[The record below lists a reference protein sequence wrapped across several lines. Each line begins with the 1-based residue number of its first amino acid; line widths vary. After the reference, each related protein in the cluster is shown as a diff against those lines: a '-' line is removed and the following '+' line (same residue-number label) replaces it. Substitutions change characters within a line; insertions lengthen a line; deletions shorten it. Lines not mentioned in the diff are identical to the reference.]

1 MQPIEILGPKPNRR
15 KPAVY
20 AMLEMVV
27 TPLCATIY
35 DPDRRLDRLAVALR
49 AAAIDVVVT
58 ADPSYASQP
67 VDLLFLG
74 GPEDGRAAVHEQAS
88 RSAGVPLIVEV
99 VDDDTSLAVDA
110 ALDRGAH
117 DVLALERLGRL
128 RALLGRAETR
138 RKRATTAEASLLAN
152 VSDLVMQVD
161 GAGVVSYMNREGP
174 LVDVAKGVGREA
186 LEHFPRPLHPLVRR
200 LLAEARDT
208 HELRAFDFRFNAHT
222 YRVRIVPSEARA
234 LTLVASDVTE
244 ISDALALLGESEA
257 RAEAILAAMPDLVFR
272 MTEDGSFLD
281 VHAPQSSDL
290 LLPPSEISGRKAS
303 AVLPPDIANM
313 VETAIKRVVET
324 RTAEVVTYDLDLRGT
339 TSSFEARLVPIGKD
353 QVLAI
358 VRNMTTEN
366 RKRDRLALAER
377 LASLGT
383 MAAGVAH
390 EINGPLTFVMLG
402 LEWLE
407 QRIVA
412 LEARSPGG
420 ASTGPLTARLRDVLD
435 GVTRIQRIVRDLRGF
450 TRHDDN
456 DDALADPTSALD
468 GALSLA
474 AAEVRYRARVEK
486 AYDSVPLVRGSHA
499 RLGQVFTNL
508 IVNASHA
515 LDEDQAADN
524 VVRLRTYLANDGR
537 VAIEISDTGRG
548 ISPEHLPRLF
558 EPFFTT
564 KAPGHG
570 TGLGL
575 WVCHEIVKEL
585 DGEIVVESQLGKGS
599 TFRVL
604 LPVGIAKATERPDAP
619 PLPPPRAR
627 ILVVD
632 DEPNLA
638 KTLAI
643 LLDDHVVEVALGGEA
658 ALARLET
665 DREFDLVLCDLMMPI
680 VTGMDVYATAKA
692 RWPLLSERFAFMTG
706 GAFTPRARAFLDEC
720 RRPRLDKPFRAEGV
734 KALLRSEAE
743 RRARARAEP
752 E

>member
-1 MQPIEILGPKPNRR
+1 
-15 KPAVY
+15 
-20 AMLEMVV
+20 MLREVV
-27 TPLCATIY
+27 SPLSATIY
-35 DPDRRLDRLAVALR
+35 DPDRRLDHLAVALR
-49 AAAIDVVVT
+49 AVALDVVVT
-58 ADPSYASQP
+58 HESSRASLP
-67 VDLLFLG
+67 VDVLFLG
-74 GPEDGRAAVHEQAS
+74 GPEGGRAAVHEQAS
-88 RSAGVPLIVEV
+88 RTAGAPLIVEV
-99 VDDDTSLAVDA
+99 VDDDTSTEVDA
-110 ALDRGAH
+110 ALERGAH
-117 DVLALERLGRL
+117 DVLVRSRVGRL
-128 RALLGRAETR
+128 QSLLSRADAR
-138 RKRATTAEASLLAN
+138 RKRVTTAEASLLAN

-174 LVDVAKGVGREA
+174 LVDVTTGVGLDA
-186 LEHFPRPLHPLVRR
+186 LEHFPKSLHPLVRR
-200 LLAEARDT
+200 LLAEARET
-208 HELRAFDFRFNAHT
+208 HELRAFDFRVDAHT

-272 MTEDGSFLD
+272 MTEDGAFLD

-290 LLPPSEISGRKAS
+290 LLPPSEIPGRKANEI
-303 AVLPPDIANM
+303 LPPDVANL
-313 VETAIKRVVET
+313 VETAVKRVVENA
-324 RTAEVVTYDLDLRGT
+324 TAEVVTYDLDVKGT
-339 TSSFEARLVPIGKD
+339 TSSFEARIVPIGKD

-358 VRNMTTEN
+358 VRNTTSEN

-407 QRIVA
+407 QRIIA
-412 LEARSPGG
+412 LEPRSAG
-420 ASTGPLTARLRDVLD
+420 AAQTGPLTERLKDVLD

-456 DDALADPTSALD
+456 DDALSDAASALD

-486 AYDSVPLVRGSHA
+486 GYDTVPLVRGSHA
-499 RLGQVFTNL
+499 RLGQVFANL
-508 IVNASHA
+508 IVNAAHS
-515 LDEDQAADN
+515 LPEDQAADN
-524 VVRLRTYLANDGR
+524 VVRLRTYLAGDGR
-537 VAIEISDTGRG
+537 VAIEVSDTGRG
-548 ISPEHLPRLF
+548 IAPEHLPRLF

-585 DGEIVVESQLGKGS
+585 DGEIVVESQIGKGS

-604 LPVGIAKATERPDAP
+604 LPVGIAKATQGPSAP
-619 PLPPPRAR
+619 ALPPPRAR

-643 LLDDHVVEVALGGEA
+643 LLDDHVVEIALGGEA
-658 ALARLET
+658 ALARLEI
-665 DREFDLVLCDLMMPI
+665 DREFDLILCDLMMPI
-680 VTGMDVYATAKA
+680 VTGMDVYAVVEA
-692 RWPLLSERFAFMTG
+692 RWPQLSERFAFMTG
-706 GAFTPRARAFLDEC
+706 GAFTPRARAFLDDC
-720 RRPRLDKPFRAEGV
+720 DRPRLDKPFRAEGV
-734 KALLRSEAE
+734 KSLLRSEAA
-743 RRARARAEP
+743 RRDVARSKAE
-752 E
+752 

>member
-1 MQPIEILGPKPNRR
+1 MLGK
-15 KPAVY
+15 
-20 AMLEMVV
+20 VV
-27 TPLCATIY
+27 SHLSATIY
-35 DPDRRLDRLAVALR
+35 DPDRRLDHLAVALR
-49 AAAIDVVVT
+49 AVALDVVVT
-58 ADPSYASQP
+58 DESSRASHP

-74 GPEDGRAAVHEQAS
+74 GPEGGRAAVHDQAS
-88 RSAGVPLIVEV
+88 RFAGAPLIVEM
-99 VDDDTSLAVDA
+99 VDDDASAEVDA
-110 ALDRGAH
+110 ALERGAH
-117 DVLALERLGRL
+117 DVLVRGRLGRL
-128 RALLGRAETR
+128 QVLLRRANAR
-138 RKRATTAEASLLAN
+138 RRRVTTPEASLLAN

-174 LVDVAKGVGREA
+174 LVDVAKGVGLEV
-186 LEHFPRPLHPLVRR
+186 LEHFPRNLHPLVRR
-200 LLAEARDT
+200 LLTEARDT
-208 HELRAFDFRFNAHT
+208 HELRAFDFRVNAHT

-234 LTLVASDVTE
+234 LTLVASDLTE
-244 ISDALALLGESEA
+244 ISDALARLGESEA

-281 VHAPQSSDL
+281 VHAPQSSEL

-303 AVLPPDIANM
+303 AILPPDIASM
-313 VETAIKRVVET
+313 VETAIKRVVAT

-412 LEARSPGG
+412 LDPQSAGGSKASP
-420 ASTGPLTARLRDVLD
+420 LNERLKDVLD

-456 DDALADPTSALD
+456 DDALSDATSALE

-486 AYDSVPLVRGSHA
+486 AYGTVPLVRGSHA
-499 RLGQVFTNL
+499 RLGQVFANL
-508 IVNASHA
+508 IVNAAHA
-515 LDEDQAADN
+515 LPEDQAADN
-524 VVRLRTYLANDGR
+524 VVRLRTYLAGDGR
-537 VAIEISDTGRG
+537 VAIEVSDTGRG

-585 DGEIVVESQLGKGS
+585 DGEIVVESQIGKGS

-604 LPVGIAKATERPDAP
+604 LPVGIAKTTEGPIAP

-643 LLDDHVVEVALGGEA
+643 LLDDHTVEIALGGEA
-658 ALARLET
+658 ALARLES
-665 DREFDLVLCDLMMPI
+665 DREFDLILCDLMMPI
-680 VTGMDVYATAKA
+680 VTGMDVYAAVEA
-692 RWPLLSERFAFMTG
+692 RWPVLSERFAFMTG
-706 GAFTPRARAFLDEC
+706 GAFTPRARAFLDAC
-720 RRPRLDKPFRAEGV
+720 GRPRLDKPFRAEGV
-734 KALLRSEAE
+734 KALLREEAE
-743 RRARARAEP
+743 RRAAARSEAQ
-752 E
+752 